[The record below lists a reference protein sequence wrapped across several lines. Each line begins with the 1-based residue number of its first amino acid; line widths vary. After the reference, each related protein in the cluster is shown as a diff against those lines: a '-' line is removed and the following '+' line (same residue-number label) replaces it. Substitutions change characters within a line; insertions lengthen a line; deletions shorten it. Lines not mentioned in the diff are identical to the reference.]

1 MAPARAF
8 RGFSR
13 SSFVPTLAST
23 KTGRAGV
30 LRTLDSWWLAAALAA
45 LLTISTVALAQ
56 PPSGLT
62 ATGTTQP
69 NAASPPPAPDLS
81 HARLQGLIDTL
92 QDPTKRDQLIAN
104 LRALEA
110 AQAEQQPSAET
121 NLPDDVVTSLLAEIT
136 ARTNVVRRVSVSIID
151 SLDQIP
157 LLVNWLQTQ
166 ASDPALRSLW
176 LHVGLRV
183 ATYLGLAI
191 LAYVGVAV
199 LLRPACR
206 SLVPEIEI
214 GMFDRVLRSCIRLLL
229 DLVPVLA
236 FAIAVFATIAVV
248 EPSAEARAVVV
259 PLIHAVILAQ
269 VAVALARMIFGPK
282 TPRLRLL
289 PVSDASAASGFRW
302 LRRLTSTTIYGCFA
316 LEAGRQLGLPWTIH
330 GFLLHLLFFV
340 ILVMVMTII
349 VQSRVPVAAAIA
361 SLAEEPH
368 SRVVRR
374 LPWRSLAS
382 IWHLLAFFYVLFL
395 YSVWALDVPG
405 GLQLLF
411 GATLGSA
418 VIGVGCW
425 LALRVIDHLFGRDL
439 PLGQEAE
446 AALPGFDSRIKRY
459 LPIMGGV
466 LRILVWLGAIMA
478 MLQVWGF
485 GALSWLL
492 SEAGQNLS
500 SHLLIVAVVVVVT
513 IVIWEVFS
521 LVIERT
527 VTDKDDEGNLRLSNR
542 ARTLL
547 NITRSFLLVFLSL
560 IALFLI
566 LSELGLNIAPL
577 LAGAGVI
584 GLAIGFGS
592 QRLVQDIITGLFVL
606 LGDTMRVGDVVE
618 VASRT
623 GVVEE
628 MTMRTVVLRE
638 YSGKVH
644 TIPYNSIDTVTN
656 YTKDYSYAVF
666 DIGVAYRESVDRV
679 MEVLR
684 EIGGEMNRDSYFRR
698 LILEPLEV
706 AGVDKFGDSAVIIK
720 ARIKTRPLKQ
730 WEVSREFNRR
740 VKNRFDE
747 LGIEIPFPHQTI
759 YFGADKEGNAPPAMV
774 RLETPASERTDRIG
788 DAAAAQAAPAEAP
801 REGTTE
807 RRPQPVLAP
816 SRSG

>member
-1 MAPARAF
+1 
-8 RGFSR
+8 
-13 SSFVPTLAST
+13 VI
-23 KTGRAGV
+23 
-30 LRTLDSWWLAAALAA
+30 RTLDSRRLAAALAV
-45 LLTISTVALAQ
+45 LLTISSVASAQ
-56 PPSGLT
+56 APSELPE
-62 ATGTTQP
+62 TGATQP
-69 NAASPPPAPDLS
+69 AAANPPAVPELS
-81 HARLQGLIDTL
+81 HERLQGLIDTL
-92 QDPTKRDQLIAN
+92 EDPAKRDQLITT
-104 LRALEA
+104 LRTLEA
-110 AQAEQQPSAET
+110 AQTKQPPSET
-121 NLPDDVVTSLLAEIT
+121 NLPNDVVTSLLAEIT
-136 ARTNVVRRVSVSIID
+136 ARADVVRRVSLSIID

-157 LLVNWLQTQ
+157 LLLNWLRAQ
-166 ASDPALRSLW
+166 AADPVQRSLW
-176 LHVGLRV
+176 LDVGLRV

-191 LAYVGVAV
+191 LAYVAVAIG
-199 LLRPACR
+199 LRPARR
-206 SLVPEIEI
+206 SLVPEIEV
-214 GMFDRVLRSCIRLLL
+214 GVFDRVLRSCLRLLL

-236 FAIAVFATIAVV
+236 FAIAVFATLAVV
-248 EPSAEARAVVV
+248 EPSAEARAVVL
-259 PLIHAVILAQ
+259 PLIHAGILAC

-289 PVSDASAASGFRW
+289 PISDASAARGFRW
-302 LRRLTSTTIYGCFA
+302 LRRLTLTTIYGYFA

-330 GFLLHLLFFV
+330 GFLLHALFFV
-340 ILVMVMTII
+340 ILLMLMTII

-361 SLAEEPH
+361 RLAEEPY

-382 IWHLLAFFYVLFL
+382 VWHLLAFFYVLFM
-395 YSVWALDVPG
+395 YFAWALNVPG

-418 VIGVGCW
+418 LIGAGCW
-425 LALRVIDHLFGRDL
+425 LALRLIDRLFGRDL
-439 PLGQEAE
+439 HLRQEAE
-446 AALPGFDSRIKRY
+446 ATLPGVDSRINRY
-459 LPIMGGV
+459 LPIMGGI
-466 LRILVWLGAIMA
+466 LRVLVWLATIMA
-478 MLQVWGF
+478 LLQIWGV
-485 GALSWLL
+485 GTLSWLL
-492 SEAGQNLS
+492 SQTGQNLS
-500 SHLLIVAVVVVVT
+500 GHLLIVAVIVVVT
-513 IVIWEVFS
+513 IVIWEVIS

-527 VTDKDDEGNLRLSNR
+527 VTDTDDEGNLRLSNR

-592 QRLVQDIITGLFVL
+592 QKLVQDIITGLFVL

-618 VASRT
+618 VAGRT
-623 GVVEE
+623 GIVEE

-638 YSGKVH
+638 YSGNVH

-656 YTKDYSYAVF
+656 YTKDFSYAVF
-666 DIGVAYRESVDRV
+666 EIGVAYRESVDQV

-698 LILEPLEV
+698 LILEPLDV

-759 YFGADKEGNAPPAMV
+759 YFGADKEGKAPPAMV
-774 RLETPASERTDRIG
+774 QLETAVPDRANRAGGAPPAEVPSAE
-788 DAAAAQAAPAEAP
+788 APAEAP
-801 REGTTE
+801 AAEAPADGTTE
-807 RRPQPVLAP
+807 RRPQPVFAP
-816 SRSG
+816 SRGG